1 MTNSAVRARSS
12 SDVDRRR
19 TMMSAISI
27 LSLGAVFF
35 ALTISN
41 GAAQEKCRLSWE
53 VPASDTKYTQQF
65 ALDVGDIPGHQIRIY
80 ELHRVYPN
88 DKPNCEGLKRIESW
102 SYGYS
107 DYVNRN
113 GPYHVYMVTTLEN
126 GDKIFSESTGTSQT
140 ALAEDGSKKSSTE
153 EGTEI
158 WTGGTGKYKGVHG
171 FQWSHGVFDIDKGL
185 NQRRSEAE
193 YWFDE

>member
-1 MTNSAVRARSS
+1 MLRLLKLTSHAFRAIPIGVTLAIITASAV
-12 SDVDRRR
+12 
-19 TMMSAISI
+19 SAEERCKM
-27 LSLGAVFF
+27 
-35 ALTISN
+35 N
-41 GAAQEKCRLSWE
+41 WE
-53 VPASDTKYTQQF
+53 VPAADTKYTQQL
-65 ALDVGDIPGHQIRIY
+65 ALNVGDIPDHQVRVY

-113 GPYHVYMVTTLEN
+113 GPYRGYMVTTLEN
-126 GDKIFSESTGTSQT
+126 GDKIFSEFSGTSQT
-140 ALAEDGSKKSSTE
+140 TVAQDGSKQSSTE

-171 FQWSHGVFDIDKGL
+171 FQWNHGVFDIDKGL

-193 YWFDE
+193 YWFEK

>member
-1 MTNSAVRARSS
+1 MTVFAVNVKNVRQSREEGTMGPASYRSYMG
-12 SDVDRRR
+12 V
-19 TMMSAISI
+19 A
-27 LSLGAVFF
+27 FF
-35 ALTISN
+35 ALAISN
-41 GAAQEKCRLSWE
+41 GAAQEKCRLAWE

-65 ALDVGDIPGHQIRIY
+65 TLEVGDIPGHQIRIY

-88 DKPNCEGLKRIESW
+88 DRPNCEGLKRIDSW

-113 GPYHVYMVTTLEN
+113 GPYHVYMITTFEN

-140 ALAEDGSKKSSTE
+140 TVAEDGSKKSSTE

-158 WTGGTGKYKGVHG
+158 WTGGTGKYKGVHR
-171 FQWSHGVFDIDKGL
+171 FQWNHGVFDIDKGL
-185 NQRRSEAE
+185 NQRRSVL
-193 YWFDE
+193 